1 MRLIDEKLIHGEV
14 TGGSV
19 TTDVFPNLTRT
30 YRYHQLARRITGAS
44 SPMSMVARRRRVVVL
59 RPSLVVAW
67 LGKCGY
73 GIYKP

>member
-1 MRLIDEKLIHGEV
+1 MTGEKV
-14 TGGSV
+14 TGDEVSSN
-19 TTDVFPNLTRT
+19 VFRILFRT
-30 YRYHQLARRITGAS
+30 YRYPRFARRITRAS